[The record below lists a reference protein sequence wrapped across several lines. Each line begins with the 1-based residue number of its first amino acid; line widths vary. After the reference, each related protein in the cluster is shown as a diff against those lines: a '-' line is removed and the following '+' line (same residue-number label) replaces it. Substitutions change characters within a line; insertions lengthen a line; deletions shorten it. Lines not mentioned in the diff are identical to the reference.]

1 MYLFLISFFLII
13 PSTANA
19 YIDPGIGS
27 LFLQG
32 LIAGIAVFMT
42 SIAFYYKKIKNFFS
56 NIFKVN
62 KKNERK

>member
-1 MYLFLISFFLII
+1 MYLFLISFFLIV

-32 LIAGIAVFMT
+32 LISGIAVFIT
-42 SIAFYYKKIKNFFS
+42 SIAIYYKKIKNFFS